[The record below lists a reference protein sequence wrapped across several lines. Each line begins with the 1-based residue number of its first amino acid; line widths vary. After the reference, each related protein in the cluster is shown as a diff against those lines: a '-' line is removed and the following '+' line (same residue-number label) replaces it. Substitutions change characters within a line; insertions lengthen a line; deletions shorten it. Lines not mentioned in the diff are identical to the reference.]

1 MKDIVI
7 ISAYCDTK
15 EKENVLR
22 NLVSDFESHKP
33 FFDIMIISH
42 LPIPYDISQK
52 VEFAIYDAKNE
63 LLFDPEYRSTPWFNP
78 GDERAILSC
87 YTGFFN
93 THLAI
98 WRMVIIANSV
108 AKNCGYVKV
117 HHIEYDVSI
126 KDFRELYDNSLLM
139 NEYDSVTYTK
149 SEDTVDPILFGTYQS
164 YRLDTIH
171 SDLIVLDEKKL
182 KDNIKNSEHKSPEK
196 MLYDLLNHKNK
207 MKVKNKNV
215 LDEGGNEFG
224 MSHNKVSNQN
234 TAWCLPFY
242 DTLTEKLGFVI
253 WNMEQLQSDIDVQ
266 IIYNNEKVFN
276 FGTVKPGHWTLIDID
291 DFKNA
296 QKLITILNGKVRN
309 IFDFKENG
317 EQFKKV
323 SYRQDFKR

>member
-22 NLVSDFESHKP
+22 NLVNDFQSHKT
-33 FFDIMIISH
+33 FFDIMVVSH

-52 VEFAIYDAKNE
+52 VEFAIYDSKNE

-93 THLAI
+93 THLTI
-98 WRMVIIANSV
+98 WRMLILANSI
-108 AKNCGYVKV
+108 AKNCGYIKA

-126 KDFRELYDNSLLM
+126 KDFGELYNNSLLM

-149 SEDTVDPILFGTYQS
+149 LEDTVDPILFGTYQS

-196 MLYDLLNHKNK
+196 MLYELLNHKNK
-207 MKVKNKNV
+207 MKVKNKNL
-215 LDEGGNEFG
+215 LDDGGNEFG

-253 WNMEQLQSDIDVQ
+253 WNMEQIQSDIDVQ
-266 IIYNNEKVFN
+266 IIYNDEKVFN
-276 FGTVKPGHWTLIDID
+276 FGNIKHGHWTLIDID

-296 QKLITILNGKVRN
+296 QKLVTILNGKVRN

-323 SYRQDFKR
+323 SYRQNFKR

>member
-22 NLVSDFESHKP
+22 NLVSDFESHKS

-98 WRMVIIANSV
+98 WRMVIIANSL
-108 AKNCGYVKV
+108 AKNCGYVKA

-149 SEDTVDPILFGTYQS
+149 TEDTVDPILFGTYQS

-171 SDLIVLDEKKL
+171 SDLIVLDEKKI

-215 LDEGGNEFG
+215 LDENGNEFG

-276 FGTVKPGHWTLIDID
+276 FSTVKPGHWTLIDID
-291 DFKNA
+291 DFRNA
-296 QKLITILNGKVRN
+296 RKLITILNGKVRN
-309 IFDFKENG
+309 IFDFENNG